1 MSINMD
7 LLKMIAELRSEREA
21 VDNAILVLE
30 RIAAGHGGKRRG
42 RPPAWLKAHTVT
54 NSARPAAT
62 GKKRLVSPEVKQRM
76 AEGQRR
82 RWEAYRKAQGKE

>member
-1 MSINMD
+1 MCMTMD

-42 RPPAWLKAHTVT
+42 RPPAWLKAHTT
-54 NSARPAAT
+54 TTSEKPAAT
-62 GKKRLVSPEVKQRM
+62 GKKRAVSPEVKQRM

-82 RWEAYRKAQGKE
+82 RWEAYRKAQGKD

>member
-1 MSINMD
+1 MSINME

-30 RIAAGHGGKRRG
+30 RIAAGHGERRRG
-42 RPPAWLKAHTVT
+42 RPPAWLKAHTGA
-54 NSARPAAT
+54 SPAKAATT

-82 RWEAYRKAQGKE
+82 RWEAYRKAQGKD

>member
-1 MSINMD
+1 MSIIMD

-30 RIAAGHGGKRRG
+30 RVAAGHGGKRRG
-42 RPPAWLKAHTVT
+42 RPPAWLKAHTDT
-54 NSARPAAT
+54 SAPKTTAP
-62 GKKRLVSPEVKQRM
+62 GKKRMVSSEVKQRM
-76 AEGQRR
+76 AEGQKR